1 MVGDAWELMMEGIP
15 HIVFLIPIA
24 GMAMVVA
31 IIGIIF
37 WYKVRERELAV
48 QQDMRIREMEHQ
60 RRLKELDLELE
71 KAKAAQVPG
80 KAAN

>member
-1 MVGDAWELMMEGIP
+1 MEGIP
-15 HIVFLIPIA
+15 HIVFFIPIA
-24 GMAMVVA
+24 GMAMIVA

-71 KAKAAQVPG
+71 KAKAAQVRG
-80 KAAN
+80 RAAD